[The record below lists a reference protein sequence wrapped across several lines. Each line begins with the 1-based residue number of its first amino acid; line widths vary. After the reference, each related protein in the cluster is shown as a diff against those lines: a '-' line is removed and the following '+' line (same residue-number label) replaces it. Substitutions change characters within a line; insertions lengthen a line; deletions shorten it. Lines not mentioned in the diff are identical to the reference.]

1 MAEEN
6 DNDMSQ
12 QHQQQVEILQ
22 EKEADRPREQPNC
35 SSTVDETATLKQTVT
50 TVSSG
55 TGISGQKKKSSFE
68 ITSVTETK
76 VHNRGGSNGYLE
88 DELNEHD
95 ESDLLDVELEV
106 EPVDEKANG
115 NGVSRFKVVRITR
128 NAQYSRGRWECHDF
142 IDSESSSSTSISTA
156 TSASNIGIHSQKDN
170 SDRQDITNVYSSTST
185 HSISNHIPHELI
197 SKTDR
202 ATPPLE
208 SNSKTLPQ
216 ETQGQTQSALDSS
229 SRRKDLPE
237 PRGRGT
243 EKIDSYNSHRTAS
256 ETTSDRPSERIQEA
270 TRR

>member
-1 MAEEN
+1 MAEGY

-12 QHQQQVEILQ
+12 QHQQQVEVLQ
-22 EKEADRPREQPNC
+22 DKEADRPREQPNC
-35 SSTVDETATLKQTVT
+35 SSKTDKTSALKQSVT
-50 TVSSG
+50 SVSSS
-55 TGISGQKKKSSFE
+55 SGNIGHKKKSSFE

-106 EPVDEKANG
+106 EPVDEKTNG

-128 NAQYSRGRWECHDF
+128 NAQYSRGRWICHDF
-142 IDSESSSSTSISTA
+142 MDSESSSSTSVSTA
-156 TSASNIGIHSQKDN
+156 SSASNIGIHSQKDN

-185 HSISNHIPHELI
+185 HSISNHLPHELS

-208 SNSKTLPQ
+208 SNSKTLLQ
-216 ETQGQTQSALDSS
+216 ETQVH
-229 SRRKDLPE
+229 RKDVLE
-237 PRGRGT
+237 NRGRGA
-243 EKIDSYNSHRTAS
+243 EKINLNNAYRTVS
-256 ETTSDRPSERIQEA
+256 ETTNDRPSERNLDT